1 MPTLDPVVLFFLLG
15 LAAGLARADLRL
27 PGAIYEF
34 LSMVRLAIGA
44 KQYIEAKQYIGTKQ
58 HPGRRAL
65 RRRDSTSHRAALA
78 DALLRQLRHD
88 PVHERSPRA
97 APGEILK
104 EYWV

>member
-1 MPTLDPVVLFFLLG
+1 MPILDSVVLFLLRG

-27 PGAIYEF
+27 LGAIYEF
-34 LSMVRLAIGA
+34 LSMVLLAIGA
-44 KQYIEAKQYIGTKQ
+44 KQHMGTKQQGTKQ
-58 HPGRRAL
+58 HPGRSAL
-65 RRRDSTSHRAALA
+65 RRRDSTSYRAVLA

>member
-44 KQYIEAKQYIGTKQ
+44 KQYIGTKQ
-58 HPGRRAL
+58 HPGRSAL